1 MTKTVCVTVVKTI
14 ELTGK
19 EYISMSNDDLSKEF
33 EDLYSLD
40 DWNWDD
46 ESHTVEIFNTKDVV
60 IGED

>member
-14 ELTGK
+14 ELTG
-19 EYISMSNDDLSKEF
+19 EEFISMSNDDLSKEF